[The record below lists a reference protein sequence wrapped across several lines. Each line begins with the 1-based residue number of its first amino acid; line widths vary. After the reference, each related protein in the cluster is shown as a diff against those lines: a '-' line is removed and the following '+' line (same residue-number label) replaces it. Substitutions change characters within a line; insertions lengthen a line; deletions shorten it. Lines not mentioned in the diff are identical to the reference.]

1 MKKNSFVEGSL
12 IATFAIIFTKILG
25 MLYVI
30 PFYSIIGSQ
39 GSALYS
45 YAYNIY
51 MIFLSIS
58 SAGIPTAMSKIVS
71 EYESKELRDA
81 KVRTFKIG
89 ILIIGLLS
97 IICFIVLLFFSE
109 NIAKLIVGDIS
120 NGGNSLQ
127 DITMVIFVISFAVLI
142 IPFLSVARGYLQGHK
157 YIKPSS
163 DSQML
168 EQIVRIIVILA
179 GSYTA
184 IKLLKLNI
192 SYGVAVAVSGA
203 FFGGL
208 AAIFYILKKIID
220 NKTELSLG
228 IELKKDKVTNKEIL
242 KKIVYYSLPFIII
255 NITVNIYNTVDMSL
269 IIRTLSKI
277 GYNGADSEFIAG
289 VVTTWGYKLNMIVNA
304 IATGLTISLIPNIV
318 SSYTTGKHKEVNRI
332 FNKALQI
339 VLFVSIPAATGL
351 SFLATPVWVSFYGPS
366 HYGPI
371 VFRFTILTAIFCNVY
386 LIAIQTAQS
395 LNKYKSVYIAVIGG
409 TLLNACL
416 DVPMMYLC
424 NKLGI
429 YPFYGATISTIIGYL
444 FSITFVL
451 FTIKRMKDI
460 NYKSTWNTLFKLLLS
475 LVAMLIVLSILK
487 IFVPL
492 TITNRI
498 KSILQIALYAVVG
511 AITYFIITYKLG
523 IINELFGQN
532 MINKVFKI
540 ITFGKYKGAKND
552 ANKEN

>member
-1 MKKNSFVEGSL
+1 MHYRFEKEGIYMKKNSFVEGSL

-228 IELKKDKVTNKEIL
+228 IELKKDKVTNK
-242 KKIVYYSLPFIII
+242 
-255 NITVNIYNTVDMSL
+255 
-269 IIRTLSKI
+269 
-277 GYNGADSEFIAG
+277 
-289 VVTTWGYKLNMIVNA
+289 
-304 IATGLTISLIPNIV
+304 
-318 SSYTTGKHKEVNRI
+318 
-332 FNKALQI
+332 
-339 VLFVSIPAATGL
+339 
-351 SFLATPVWVSFYGPS
+351 
-366 HYGPI
+366 
-371 VFRFTILTAIFCNVY
+371 
-386 LIAIQTAQS
+386 
-395 LNKYKSVYIAVIGG
+395 
-409 TLLNACL
+409 
-416 DVPMMYLC
+416 
-424 NKLGI
+424 
-429 YPFYGATISTIIGYL
+429 
-444 FSITFVL
+444 
-451 FTIKRMKDI
+451 
-460 NYKSTWNTLFKLLLS
+460 
-475 LVAMLIVLSILK
+475 
-487 IFVPL
+487 
-492 TITNRI
+492 
-498 KSILQIALYAVVG
+498 
-511 AITYFIITYKLG
+511 
-523 IINELFGQN
+523 
-532 MINKVFKI
+532 
-540 ITFGKYKGAKND
+540 
-552 ANKEN
+552 